1 MYIYIILFIFYF
13 YYIHFDKYNINL
25 NLYNKIRE
33 YEKKKNRKIII
44 IIDEEW
50 KDKDIKIDDKLS
62 NNIVFLNDNIKF
74 MEIISNIEDNKDL
87 DIIINSLG
95 GDISS
100 SDSIVNI
107 LLTYKGLVNTYI
119 PFYAM
124 SAGSLIALCGNKIY
138 MDSYSQLGPVDPQ
151 VCISLDDNSNEEYVP
166 AKTLI
171 DMNKEGYL
179 NNNNNLII
187 NYYDG
192 KLLYDDGIRTVKNIL
207 FNKYKRHV
215 IKKITNEF
223 CSGKYPHSKPF
234 NVIELTNMGLSINI
248 NIESKIKKI
257 SNLLIKYLD
266 RKIKEKTE

>member
-13 YYIHFDKYNINL
+13 YYIYFEKYNIQL
-25 NLYNKIRE
+25 NLYYRLCE
-33 YEKKKNRKIII
+33 YEKKNNKKIII

-50 KDKDIKIDDKLS
+50 KDKNIIIDDKL
-62 NNIVFLNDNIKF
+62 NNHIVFMDDNIKF
-74 MEIISNIEDNKDL
+74 MKIISNIKDNQDL
-87 DIIINSLG
+87 DIIINSFG

-100 SDSIVNI
+100 SDSIVNM
-107 LLTYKGLVNTYI
+107 LLTYQGIIHTHI
-119 PFYAM
+119 PYYAM
-124 SAGSLIALCGNKIY
+124 SAGSLIALCGNQIY
-138 MDSYSQLGPVDPQ
+138 MDRYSQLGPVDPQ
-151 VCISLDDNSNEEYVP
+151 IPLSLDDNSNDEYVP

-207 FNKYKRHV
+207 FNKYKRRV
-215 IKKITNEF
+215 IKRIIDEF

-234 NVIELTNMGLSINI
+234 NVIELEEMGLLINI
-248 NIESKIKKI
+248 NINEKIKEI
-257 SNLLIKYLD
+257 SSLLIKYLD
-266 RKIKEKTE
+266 NKS